1 MLSYNNNNVNQI
13 PFSNNN
19 DNANQMFPNNNPNQI
34 PFLNNDDNA
43 NQIITDLDMVD
54 ISGRALGF
62 SEDELFSAFLALES
76 MGNDNDFDLS
86 DCLMMDHDGA
96 STSGH
101 GGGASGGDKA
111 GGESDKVAETCMNSK
126 LKSAVSDDDGSSGGG
141 GDEVIGYVS
150 GVGVVQLGT
159 SGKIIPPEKMNEIW
173 ATDPKRA
180 KRILANR
187 QSAARSKERKARY
200 MFELERKVHSLQLE
214 TTNLSAQLTIY
225 QRDTRCLSSENAEL
239 KLWLEAM
246 EEHAQMRNNINEQLK
261 HAIARLKIAN
271 VEVKTAYDDSFTF
284 DTPQF
289 SPPSPAAMK
298 SGHYSPLPSPSSSQ
312 TGQYSPLASPSSSQ
326 TGQYSPLASPSSSQT
341 GQYSPLPSP
350 STWQTG
356 QYSPLPSPLL
366 SYTPAPSPSQ
376 QASANFFQFPKE
388 SVPVLALLPP
398 LYNSQ
403 PRRRGRPSNPPRILP
418 MKNEPLG
425 QLPGIYFSN
434 RGSKTEG
441 QPVNGGASSSTTHLP
456 TP

>member
-1 MLSYNNNNVNQI
+1 
-13 PFSNNN
+13 
-19 DNANQMFPNNNPNQI
+19 
-34 PFLNNDDNA
+34 
-43 NQIITDLDMVD
+43 
-54 ISGRALGF
+54 
-62 SEDELFSAFLALES
+62 
-76 MGNDNDFDLS
+76 
-86 DCLMMDHDGA
+86 MMAPAQVVTVAG
-96 STSGH
+96 S
-101 GGGASGGDKA
+101 SGGDKA

-126 LKSAVSDDDGSSGGG
+126 FKSSAVSDDDGNSGGD
-141 GDEVIGYVS
+141 GDEVIGYLS
-150 GVGVVQLGT
+150 GVGVVQLGA

-246 EEHAQMRNNINEQLK
+246 EEHAQMRNTINEQLK

-298 SGHYSPLPSPSSSQ
+298 SGQYSPLPSPSSSQ

-326 TGQYSPLASPSSSQT
+326 TGQYSPLPSPSSSQT
-341 GQYSPLPSP
+341 GQYSPLSSP
-350 STWQTG
+350 SNWQR
-356 QYSPLPSPLL
+356 QYSPLPSPR
-366 SYTPAPSPSQ
+366 PS
-376 QASANFFQFPKE
+376 KLGK

-403 PRRRGRPSNPPRILP
+403 PCRRGRPSNPPRILP

-425 QLPGIYFSN
+425 QLPGIYFRN